1 MARRYRTSA
10 ARRTAQKRY
19 RRDRR
24 RYEDYLMKFE
34 ARKESFEKR
43 GLTFY
48 DDVPLT
54 FRDYKTVRAEKSND
68 LRADIAEGKRKGM
81 GDVNRE
87 IVSDQAYELS
97 SRQADVLANYLLEN
111 NMDDLEKQGLIFR
124 TVDESGNERVNL
136 KKKIELYMKI
146 RQGEFL
152 KDDIGIWDMIKDFR
166 AELYK
171 KGMKPEDVAKQVGIT
186 FFNSPE

>member
-19 RRDRR
+19 RRQRR
-24 RYEDYLMKFE
+24 QYEDYLAKFE
-34 ARKESFEKR
+34 SRKESFEKR

-111 NMDDLEKQGLIFR
+111 NMDDLEKQGLIFK

-146 RQGEFL
+146 WQGEFL
-152 KDDIGIWDMIKDFR
+152 KDDIGLWDMIKDFR

>member
-1 MARRYRTSA
+1 MARRYKTPA
-10 ARRTAQKRY
+10 ASRTAQRRY

-24 RYEDYLMKFE
+24 RYEDYLEKFE
-34 ARKESFEKR
+34 ARKAVFERK
-43 GLTFY
+43 GLVFY
-48 DDVPLT
+48 DDSPLT

-68 LRADIAEGKRKGM
+68 LRAEIAEGKRAGM

-97 SRQADVLANYLLEN
+97 SKQADVLADYLMENQISALEEA
-111 NMDDLEKQGLIFR
+111 DLVFR
-124 TVDESGNERVNL
+124 TVDASGKERVNL

-152 KDDIGIWDMIKDFR
+152 KEDVGLWDMIKDFR
-166 AELYK
+166 KQLFE
-171 KGMKPEDVAKQVGIT
+171 KGMSKADVKKQVGMT
-186 FFNSPE
+186 FFNSP